1 MNQSWIGG
9 AIAVKA
15 ALLGGQRE
23 VFQIIIFKEKLNRDF
38 KYIIKEAEKR
48 AVKVLILNQ
57 EDFFQFP
64 EAKTAAGIIAEVGP
78 YIFPEF
84 DYFNLSGW
92 FVYLQGVEDP
102 FNFAYCL
109 RSLYA
114 AGCSGVLVDP
124 RNWLTASDTI
134 IRSSAGASEYLPIY
148 QVGPD
153 TLKNFITKDYQVIAA
168 QRNADAVSLTDFIF
182 PEKFLLVFGGEK
194 RGISK
199 EVLNQTSKY
208 LYIKYQ
214 RDFKMALNASSAVSV
229 FAFTISKQLDKG
241 EI

>member
-1 MNQSWIGG
+1 MSQSWISG

-15 ALLGGQRE
+15 ALLGEKRKI
-23 VFQIIIFKEKLNRDF
+23 FQIIVLKDKINRDF
-38 KYIIKEAEKR
+38 KFIINQAEKR
-48 AVKVLILNQ
+48 TIKVIVLNQ
-57 EDFFQFP
+57 KDFFQFP
-64 EAKTAAGIIAEVGP
+64 NAKTAAGIMAEVGP

-109 RSLYA
+109 RSLYP
-114 AGCSGVLVDP
+114 AGCSGVLVEP

-148 QVGPD
+148 QVEPD
-153 TLKNFITKDYQVIAA
+153 TLKNFIEKDYQLIAA
-168 QRNADAVSLTDFIF
+168 QRSTTAVSLTDFVF
-182 PEKFLLVFGGEK
+182 PEKFVLVFGGEK

-199 EVLNQTSKY
+199 EVLSQTSKY